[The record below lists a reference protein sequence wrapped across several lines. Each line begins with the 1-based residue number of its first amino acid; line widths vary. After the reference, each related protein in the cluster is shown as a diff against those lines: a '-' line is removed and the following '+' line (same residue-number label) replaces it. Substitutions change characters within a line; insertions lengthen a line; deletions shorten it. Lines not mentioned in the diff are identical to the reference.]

1 MPCNIDE
8 TLSEKE
14 QEISRLKLVAMKSYD
29 ENTVRSAID
38 ALAVYGKEG
47 IKPINDIIEEPSVS
61 ESMKKYGLNAIQ
73 RIKIFDPFKP

>member
-1 MPCNIDE
+1 MPCNIGE
-8 TLSEKE
+8 TLSDKE

-29 ENTVRSAID
+29 ENTVRRAID

-47 IKPINDIIEEPSVS
+47 LKPINDIIETPNVS
-61 ESMKKYGLNAIQ
+61 ETMKQYGLNAIQ